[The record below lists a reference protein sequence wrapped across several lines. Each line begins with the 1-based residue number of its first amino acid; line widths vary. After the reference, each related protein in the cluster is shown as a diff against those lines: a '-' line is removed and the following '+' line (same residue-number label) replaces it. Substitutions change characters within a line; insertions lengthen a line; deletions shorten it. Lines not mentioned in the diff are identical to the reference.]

1 MNQDTML
8 EYYFLALNDIR
19 NGSSI
24 QELEEALKI
33 YESSEEF
40 EACAGILK
48 AINEIKYTTIKN
60 LKNGHKND

>member
-1 MNQDTML
+1 MNQDKIL

-33 YESSEEF
+33 YESQDEF

-60 LKNGHKND
+60 LKNGH

>member
-1 MNQDTML
+1 MNQDKIL

-24 QELEEALKI
+24 QELEEALKV
-33 YESSEEF
+33 YESEDEF

-60 LKNGHKND
+60 LKNGH

>member
-1 MNQDTML
+1 MNQDKIL

-33 YESSEEF
+33 YESEDEF

-60 LKNGHKND
+60 LKNGH